1 MAQLGEAGNNT
12 GVVGRKSPQLAD
24 GHVHGFGRVVMM
36 VGVVLTRP
44 FEAGVIEEATRDGTL
59 TIMAWCTATS
69 GPDGGSAWASL
80 PTERRNQE
88 LPASHATL
96 KRSS

>member
-1 MAQLGEAGNNT
+1 MAQLGEAGVT
-12 GVVGRKSPQLAD
+12 
-24 GHVHGFGRVVMM
+24 
-36 VGVVLTRP
+36 
-44 FEAGVIEEATRDGTL
+44 EEATRDSTL

-80 PTERRNQE
+80 PTERRNQV